1 MALTRSSSLIICCN
15 RLFHRLERQGIR
27 QFTLFSQANIKIK
40 NVDSDLSESSK
51 IKENKTVHKLKR
63 EYEHLCV
70 WKDQNDMVEQLYS
83 NIVYYEPE
91 KDKSGL
97 VVLNKPYGLPKSTGD
112 DSTYSLETSLPHLAD
127 KLGVN
132 SLNVIKCC
140 ERFTSG
146 ITILGSNTKTA
157 EIYKKSMAKA
167 RADKALS
174 SSYLAIVKGV
184 PNINKLEDVDLKV
197 TNCPEVNNPIVGSMH
212 KEPVISRHL
221 AKPWKIQRDNIKR
234 VHVAA
239 ASVARSSSGVGIVE
253 ISPSFVGKHFLQV
266 YLADLGYPVLGDM
279 MYDYRTRTLL
289 GKKLR
294 ITSHTNA
301 HRTQILP
308 PHVLELLGLAKGE
321 EWVVPKMLHHHRLLL
336 PRWLPGGEDVT
347 VFAPPPGH
355 WLRTCAALNLRFNY
369 TEFAQA
375 DKISHY
381 QLNADRVESRR
392 RKKEKEQQVM
402 TDLEKNIEDLT

>member
-1 MALTRSSSLIICCN
+1 MALKQSSSLLCCN
-15 RLFHRLERQGIR
+15 RIFHSFKRQGVR
-27 QFTLFSQANIKIK
+27 QFTIFSQANVQIK

-51 IKENKTVHKLKR
+51 SKKNIANKLKR

-70 WKDQNDMVEQLYS
+70 WKDQNEIVEHLYS

-112 DSTYSLETSLPHLAD
+112 DSKYSLETSLPHLAD
-127 KLGVN
+127 KLGLTCL
-132 SLNVIKCC
+132 SVIKSC

-146 ITILGSNTKTA
+146 ITILGSNQKTS
-157 EIYKKSMAKA
+157 EMYKKSMAKA
-167 RADKALS
+167 RSTKALP
-174 SSYLAIVKGV
+174 SSYLALVKGV

-239 ASVARSSSGVGIVE
+239 ASVARASSGVGIME
-253 ISPSFVGKHFLQV
+253 LTPSFVGKHFLQV
-266 YLADLGYPVLGDM
+266 YLADLGYPVIGDM

-301 HRTQILP
+301 QRTQILP

-336 PRWLPGGEDVT
+336 TKWLPGGENVT

-355 WLRTCAALNLRFNY
+355 WMRTCAALDLRFNY
-369 TEFAQA
+369 TEFAQT
-375 DKISHY
+375 DKITHY
-381 QLNADRVESRR
+381 QDNADRVESRR
-392 RKKEKEQQVM
+392 RKKEREQQVM
-402 TDLEKNIEDLT
+402 TDLEKNIEELA

>member
-1 MALTRSSSLIICCN
+1 MICCN
-15 RLFHRLERQGIR
+15 RLFHRSERQGIR

-51 IKENKTVHKLKR
+51 SIKDDKTVHKLRR

-70 WKDQNDMVEQLYS
+70 WKDQNDMVESLYS

-127 KLGVN
+127 KLGV
-132 SLNVIKCC
+132 SRLNVIKCC

-146 ITILGSNTKTA
+146 ITILGSSQKTA
-157 EIYKKSMAKA
+157 DMFKKSMARA
-167 RADKALS
+167 RSDMALS

-184 PNINKLEDVDLKV
+184 PNIKKLEDVDLKV

-239 ASVARSSSGVGIVE
+239 ASVARSSSGAGIVQ
-253 ISPSFVGKHFLQV
+253 ISPSSVGKHFLQV

-279 MYDYRTRTLL
+279 MYDYRTRTIL

-301 HRTQILP
+301 QRTQILP
-308 PHVLELLGLAKGE
+308 PHVLELLGLARGE
-321 EWVVPKMLHHHRLLL
+321 EWVVPKMLHHHRLML
-336 PRWLPGGEDVT
+336 PRWLPGGQDVT

-355 WLRTCAALNLRFNY
+355 WMRTSAALGLRFNF
-369 TEFAQA
+369 TEFAKA

-381 QLNADRVESRR
+381 KLNADRVENRR
-392 RKKEKEQQVM
+392 RKKEREQQVM
-402 TDLEKNIEDLT
+402 TDLEKNIEEIK